1 MRMLTMK
8 QNNAP
13 SAIALALSGELIWET
28 EHDFVD
34 KIHHITA
41 LDPRPML
48 IDLSQVTFIDS
59 AGLGALISVIEHC
72 NKKNIKAAIFRVN
85 PGIEPLISAFLPEK
99 FIIREKKASAKASR
113 VAQPAAEQA
122 AARTRPSISLN
133 CA

>member
-1 MRMLTMK
+1 MKMLTMK

-13 SAIALALSGELIWET
+13 SAIALALSGELIWES

-41 LDPRPML
+41 LDPRPIL

-72 NKKNIKAAIFRVN
+72 NKKSIKAAVFRVN

-99 FIIREKKASAKASR
+99 YVIREKKAAAKTSLSSQKTSEPASIR
-113 VAQPAAEQA
+113 S
-122 AARTRPSISLN
+122 RPTVSLN

>member
-1 MRMLTMK
+1 MK
-8 QNNAP
+8 QNSAP
-13 SAIALALSGELIWET
+13 SATALALSGELIWET

-59 AGLGALISVIEHC
+59 AGLGSLISVIEHC
-72 NKKNIKAAIFRVN
+72 EKKNIKAAVFRVN

-99 FIIREKKASAKASR
+99 YIIRDNKTPSKPVRSS
-113 VAQPAAEQA
+113 QSNAEQTA
-122 AARTRPSISLN
+122 VRARPSISLN